1 MVSVALIGPDGAGKT
16 TVSKQL
22 EHAFPMPVKYVYMGI
37 NPDAS
42 NHMLPTTR
50 LIIGIKRMMG
60 RSTAKGGPRDP
71 NQVQTKRRGAGKRL
85 LSSLKTGVS
94 LTNRIAE
101 EWFRQ
106 GLAWYY
112 QQRGYLV
119 LFDRHYFSDYYS
131 YDVMTAAQPRTLSRR
146 IHGFMLS
153 RVYPKPHL
161 VIYLDAPAEVLFA
174 RKGEGTIS
182 LLEERRKAYLQ
193 MAELVPAFRVID
205 ATQSIETVTQEARNV
220 ILQFCGKQVPATKG
234 VSDASQ
240 A

>member
-1 MVSVALIGPDGAGKT
+1 MVSIALIGPDGAGKT

-50 LIIGIKRMMG
+50 LIIQIKRLLG

-71 NQVQTKRRGAGKRL
+71 NQVQTKRRGVGKRL
-85 LSSLKTGVS
+85 LSSIKTGVS

-205 ATQSIETVTQEARNV
+205 ATQSIEAVTQEAQNV
-220 ILQFCGKQVPATKG
+220 ILQYCGQQVPATKG

>member
-50 LIIGIKRMMG
+50 LLIQMKRMLG

-71 NQVQTKRRGAGKRL
+71 KDSQTRRRGKGKRL
-85 LSSLKTGVS
+85 LYGLKTGLS

-131 YDVMTAAQPRTLSRR
+131 YDVMTADQPRALSRR
-146 IHGFMLS
+146 IHGFMLN

-174 RKGEGTIS
+174 RKGEGSVS

-193 MAELVPAFRVID
+193 MASLVPAFRVVD
-205 ATQSIETVTQEARNV
+205 ATQTIDEVTQETQRI
-220 ILQFCGKQVPATKG
+220 ILQYCRQKAPAMKG
-234 VSDASQ
+234 LSDVSQ